1 MGPWTS
7 PLHFDL
13 SCTCLVASAH
23 VLNPSCF
30 LSFSTVL
37 LHVSFG
43 LPLFLFPSGAQS
55 SAVLVFL
62 LLSILRTCPIHCH
75 LLFFTIV
82 LIFSSLALF
91 LLASVLVIYSGQYIF
106 RMLLMYLWRKV
117 SKIFSSPSV
126 IFQDSLP
133 YNRTDR
139 TFDLRSF
146 ILVFLPNW
154 LLFHTDTVHVFKKNL
169 Q

>member
-13 SCTCLVASAH
+13 SCACLVASVH

-30 LSFSTVL
+30 PSFYTVL
-37 LHVSFG
+37 LHVSFS
-43 LPLFLFPSGAQS
+43 LPLFIFPSGAQS

-82 LIFSSLALF
+82 LIFSSPALF
-91 LLASVLVIYSGQYIF
+91 LASVLVIFSGQYIF
-106 RMLLMYLWRKV
+106 RMLLMHLWRKV
-117 SKIFSSPSV
+117 PKIFSSPSV
-126 IFQDSLP
+126 IFQVSLP

-154 LLFHTDTVHVFKKNL
+154 LLFHTDTVQVFKKNL